1 MVSVGGLMVEIP
13 IALVILIGIALL
25 AVIYIE
31 TQEYRK
37 YVKAAKALTA
47 FGEGMKITFEQMAEG
62 MNRMSSVQ
70 TALVLDSEEK
80 DRQIQSI
87 LLVQSSHTEAL
98 SMKLLTEMAKD
109 VQRESEDATGKI

>member
-1 MVSVGGLMVEIP
+1 MVEIP
-13 IALVILIGIALL
+13 VIIAFLISVALIV
-25 AVIYIE
+25 VIYIE
-31 TQEYRK
+31 AHEYRK

-47 FGEGMKITFEQMAEG
+47 FGEGMKVTFEQMAEG

-70 TALVLDSEEK
+70 TALVLDSEER

-98 SMKLLTEMAKD
+98 SVKLLTEMAKN
-109 VQRESEDATGKI
+109 VQRESEDSTGKI